1 MLAFVSGAGPVGDLI
16 PFEAGGGEQVV
27 SDLVFSGLVIVIGL
41 GQSAGRDLTAHFRG
55 GFHGQCVGG
64 DVVYA
69 KIDGGRDRGAPI
81 VKALP
86 RSAVNQIH
94 AGAQPSLVRRID
106 AYGHVGR
113 RMRAVEGFEHVRHG
127 RLHAEGNTGEAA
139 GSELIDVILVD
150 RVRIGFGSDFR
161 VGRDAPDLADGI
173 EHGDQIA
180 GGENCGGAAA
190 EEHGGDRRLLDAV
203 VELPLLGQFH
213 FPNDHIGIVAAR
225 GPRTKI
231 RSRVGV
237 EVAVTAAPQAERD
250 VDVDLEH

>member
-1 MLAFVSGAGPVGDLI
+1 MLAFVSGASPVGDLI

-139 GSELIDVILVD
+139 GCELIDVILVD
-150 RVRIGFGSDFR
+150 RVRVGFGGDFG

-190 EEHGGDRRLLDAV
+190 EEHGGDRWLRDAV
-203 VELPLLGQFH
+203 IELPLLGQFH

>member
-1 MLAFVSGAGPVGDLI
+1 MKQYQVTGMSCAACSARVEKAVSKVPGVTACSVSLLTNSMGVEGT
-16 PFEAGGGEQVV
+16 AGEQAVIAAV
-27 SDLVFSGLVIVIGL
+27 EAAGYGASVKGAPAAAAPAADDPLADHETPALKRRLYSSLVFLV
-41 GQSAGRDLTAHFRG
+41 
-55 GFHGQCVGG
+55 
-64 DVVYA
+64 
-69 KIDGGRDRGAPI
+69 
-81 VKALP
+81 AL
-86 RSAVNQIH
+86 
-94 AGAQPSLVRRID
+94 
-106 AYGHVGR
+106 
-113 RMRAVEGFEHVRHG
+113 MCEHVRHG

>member
-1 MLAFVSGAGPVGDLI
+1 MLAFVSGASPVGDLI

-27 SDLVFSGLVIVIGL
+27 SDLVFSCLVIVIGL

-81 VKALP
+81 VQALP
-86 RSAVNQIH
+86 RCTVNQIH
-94 AGAQPSLVRRID
+94 AGAQAGLIGGIN
-106 AYGHVGR
+106 ACGHVGR

-150 RVRIGFGSDFR
+150 RVRIGFGGDFR

-203 VELPLLGQFH
+203 IELPLLGQFH

>member
-64 DVVYA
+64 DVVHA

-94 AGAQPSLVRRID
+94 A
-106 AYGHVGR
+106 
-113 RMRAVEGFEHVRHG
+113 
-127 RLHAEGNTGEAA
+127 
-139 GSELIDVILVD
+139 
-150 RVRIGFGSDFR
+150 
-161 VGRDAPDLADGI
+161 
-173 EHGDQIA
+173 
-180 GGENCGGAAA
+180 
-190 EEHGGDRRLLDAV
+190 
-203 VELPLLGQFH
+203 
-213 FPNDHIGIVAAR
+213 
-225 GPRTKI
+225 
-231 RSRVGV
+231 
-237 EVAVTAAPQAERD
+237 
-250 VDVDLEH
+250 

>member
-1 MLAFVSGAGPVGDLI
+1 M
-16 PFEAGGGEQVV
+16 
-27 SDLVFSGLVIVIGL
+27 
-41 GQSAGRDLTAHFRG
+41 
-55 GFHGQCVGG
+55 
-64 DVVYA
+64 VYA

-190 EEHGGDRRLLDAV
+190 EEHGGNRRLLDAV

-213 FPNDHIGIVAAR
+213 FPNDHIGIDERLLRHLHMAEHLHALLASLLLFEQLALTGDVAA
-225 GPRTKI
+225 
-231 RSRVGV
+231 
-237 EVAVTAAPQAERD
+237 VA
-250 VDVDLEH
+250 LGEHVLA

>member
-1 MLAFVSGAGPVGDLI
+1 MLAFVSGASPVGDLI

-127 RLHAEGNTGEAA
+127 RLHAEGNAGEAA
-139 GSELIDVILVD
+139 GSELIDVIFVD
-150 RVRIGFGSDFR
+150 RVRVGFGGDFG

-180 GGENCGGAAA
+180 GGENRGCTTP
-190 EEHGGDRRLLDAV
+190 EEHGGDRWLLDAV